1 MKFLERPRIRTILLT
16 VWITSSAIYINRRGV
31 GDLDSWWHTLVG
43 DQIRQGVPFSQLG
56 DSWSLY
62 QDGHLWRTSQWVTEL
77 LFSYLHS
84 LFGWHGLIIYRN
96 LLGLALLIWMSREI
110 LQGRKF
116 LFAFPLLI
124 LATFMVAPLVQERP
138 ALIGV
143 LFTLA
148 LGRSA
153 AIILENRALSSS
165 HWWWVPA
172 TALWANLHGSWV
184 LAPAALAFTALA
196 LMISAVSRRS
206 RVQVPWQLCLLSAGT
221 LIAGCLTPLGFR
233 GILLPFQMADRASAF
248 IVEWHRTRLIDG
260 LTAPF
265 ALLLLLVMVMLIK
278 RRIRTDLDL
287 LFLVLLWTIFAS
299 LAFRNLG
306 SAFLIILPLALRR
319 FFPAASPHLSKI
331 HWSIPTT
338 LGVVAVLVVNPLST
352 VSNQTIGKHLLTS
365 GAEYRVLNAYN
376 ASGPLLA
383 FGGKRISLV
392 VDGRAD
398 RYPKEWMAGYLRA
411 ARDGVGVE
419 RYINEYKLNA
429 AVIEKASM
437 AAHVFR
443 YRLEWREELTEE
455 KYILFVKP

>member
-1 MKFLERPRIRTILLT
+1 M
-16 VWITSSAIYINRRGV
+16 WITSSAIYINRRGV

-43 DQIRQGVPFSQLG
+43 DQIRQGVPFPQLG

-62 QDGHLWRTSQWVTEL
+62 QDGHLWRTSQWLTEL

-96 LLGLALLIWMSREI
+96 FLGLALLIWLTREI
-110 LQGRKF
+110 LKGRKF
-116 LFAFPLLI
+116 LLAFPILI
-124 LATFMVAPLVQERP
+124 LATFMMAPLVQERP

-153 AIILENRALSSS
+153 AIILENCTISLIISS
-165 HWWWVPA
+165 A
-172 TALWANLHGSWV
+172 
-184 LAPAALAFTALA
+184 
-196 LMISAVSRRS
+196 SRRS
-206 RVQVPWQLCLLSAGT
+206 PVRVPWQLCFLSAGT

-265 ALLLLLVMVMLIK
+265 ALLLLLVMVRLIK

-287 LFLVLLWTIFAS
+287 LFLVLIWTIFAS

-319 FFPAASPHLSKI
+319 FFPAASPHLSRI
-331 HWSIPTT
+331 HWSIPAT

-352 VSNQTIGKHLLTS
+352 VSNQTIGKYLLTS

-383 FGGKRISLV
+383 FGGKRISLM

-419 RYINEYKLNA
+419 SYINEYKLNA

>member
-1 MKFLERPRIRTILLT
+1 MKFLERPRNRTILLT
-16 VWITSSAIYINRRGV
+16 VWIASSTIYINRRGV
-31 GDLDSWWHTLVG
+31 SDLDSWWHTLIG
-43 DQIRQGVPFSQLG
+43 DQIRHGVPFSQLG

-62 QDGHLWRTSQWVTEL
+62 HDDQFWRTSQWLTEL

-84 LFGWHGLIIYRN
+84 LSGWHGLIIYRN
-96 LLGLALLIWMSREI
+96 LLGLTVLIWLSREI
-110 LQGRKF
+110 LRGRRF
-116 LFAFPLLI
+116 LLAFPLLI
-124 LATFMVAPLVQERP
+124 LTTFMVAPLVQERP
-138 ALIGV
+138 ALVGL

-153 AIILENRALSSS
+153 AIILENHALSRS

-196 LMISAVSRRS
+196 LIISAASRNS
-206 RVQVPWQLCLLSAGT
+206 RMRVPWQLFFLSAGT
-221 LIAGCLTPLGFR
+221 LVAGCLTPLGFR

-265 ALLLLLVMVMLIK
+265 ALLLLLVIVMLIK
-278 RRIRTDLDL
+278 RRTRTDLDL

-306 SAFLIILPLALRR
+306 SAFLIILPLVLRR
-319 FFPAASPHLSKI
+319 FFPAASPQLSKI
-331 HWSIPTT
+331 HWSIPAT
-338 LGVVAVLVVNPLST
+338 LAVVAVLVVNPLSAA
-352 VSNQTIGKHLLTS
+352 SNQSIGKYLLTTGS
-365 GAEYRVLNAYN
+365 EYRILNGYN

-383 FGGKRISLV
+383 FGGEHISLM

-398 RYPKEWMAGYLRA
+398 RYPKEWMAEYLRA

-419 RYINEYKLNA
+419 RYIDEYKINA

-443 YRLEWREELTEE
+443 YRLEWREALTEE
-455 KYILFVKP
+455 KYILFIRP

>member
-16 VWITSSAIYINRRGV
+16 VWIISSTIYINRRGV
-31 GDLDSWWHTLVG
+31 GDLDSWWHTLIG
-43 DQIRQGVPFSQLG
+43 DQIRQGIPFPQLG

-62 QDGHLWRTSQWVTEL
+62 QDDHLWRTSQWLTEL
-77 LFSYLHS
+77 LFSFLHS

-96 LLGLALLIWMSREI
+96 LFGLTVLMWMSREI
-110 LQGRKF
+110 LRGRKF
-116 LFAFPLLI
+116 LLAFPLLI

-138 ALIGV
+138 ALFGL

-148 LGRSA
+148 LGRTA
-153 AIILENRALSSS
+153 ALVLENRAISRS

-172 TALWANLHGSWV
+172 TTLWANLHGSWV

-196 LMISAVSRRS
+196 LMISAISRTS
-206 RVQVPWQLCLLSAGT
+206 RLQLPWPLCLLSAAT
-221 LIAGCLTPLGFR
+221 LTAGCLTPLGFR

-278 RRIRTDLDL
+278 RRTRTDLDL

-306 SAFLIILPLALRR
+306 SAFLIILPLVLRR
-319 FFPAASPHLSKI
+319 FFPTTSPLVSKI
-331 HWSIPTT
+331 HWLIPAT
-338 LGVVAVLVVNPLST
+338 LGIVAVIVVNPLST
-352 VSNQTIGKHLLTS
+352 ASNQSIGKYLSTT
-365 GAEYRVLNAYN
+365 GAEYRIFNGYN

-383 FGGKRISLV
+383 FGGKHISLM

-398 RYPKEWMAGYLRA
+398 RYPKEWMAGYLLA

-443 YRLEWREELTEE
+443 YRLKWREELIEE
-455 KYILFVKP
+455 KYILFIKP